1 MSVLN
6 IHGAKGI
13 IMPNFEV
20 DYSVLVTDDGEFCVR
35 NGILYVDNIPMPY
48 VDDAEQEFY
57 TLVDE
62 EIDSLNSNN
71 SYIVVRRIVIW
82 ED

>member
-48 VDDAEQEFY
+48 VDDAEQEYY

-71 SYIVVRRIVIW
+71 SYIVVRRMVIW

>member
-1 MSVLN
+1 MSGLN

-71 SYIVVRRIVIW
+71 SYIVVRRMVIW